1 MSAKHFI
8 AFDLGAT
15 SGRTILGTLE
25 KDGVLTTKEITRFPN
40 GMMEINGH
48 LYWNIYSLYEHIR
61 EGLLQVAKTGVT
73 PTSIG
78 IDTWGVDF
86 ACIASDGSIIGL
98 PHAYRDPQYT
108 DSRARFFNNVMP
120 ASELYRRTGIQHL
133 DFNTVFQF
141 NEWRGSFA
149 MDNAAKIVFLPDVL
163 SYLLT
168 GNIVTEYTIASTGEI
183 LDAGKR
189 TFDEEIL
196 EKVGL
201 DTTKFGPI
209 VMPGTEIGTLSADL
223 AEWAGLPRI
232 PVVAVGGHDTASAV
246 AGVPAQDRNFAYLS
260 SGTWSL
266 MGIETDEPKINAL
279 TEEYNITNEGGVE
292 GTIRLLKNITGMWI
306 VEQCLQ
312 RWKKDDIVYT
322 YPQMVELA
330 EAADE
335 FVCFID
341 PDDPM
346 FVHPA
351 DMPQAIVEYCRLTGQ
366 QAPKTHGE
374 FIRSIFESLAL
385 KYRMI
390 LDVFRSLAENPV
402 DKLHVIGGGSR
413 NKLLNRFTANAI
425 GVPVVAGPAEAS
437 SLGNI
442 MMQAKACG
450 AVSSLAEM
458 RQIIAG
464 NTDLEYFAQA
474 DSGKWEEA
482 YKRYLTLIKK

>member
-1 MSAKHFI
+1 MSTKHFI

-15 SGRTILGTLE
+15 SGRTILGSL
-25 KDGVLTTKEITRFPN
+25 DSNGSLTTKEITRFPN
-40 GMMEINGH
+40 GMMELNGH
-48 LYWNIYSLYEHIR
+48 LYWNIYSLYEHIK
-61 EGLLQVAKTGVT
+61 EGLRQVAKTGLV

-78 IDTWGVDF
+78 VDTWGVDF
-86 ACIASDGSIIGL
+86 ASIGPDGFILGL
-98 PHAYRDPQYT
+98 PHAYREPQYVGA
-108 DSRARFFNNVMP
+108 RQRFFDNVMP
-120 ASELYRRTGIQHL
+120 ASDLYARTGIQHI

-141 NEWRGSFA
+141 NEWRNSFGMQHA
-149 MDNAAKIVFLPDVL
+149 DKVVFMPDVI

-168 GNIVTEYTIASTGEI
+168 GNIVTEYTVASSGGI
-183 LDAGKR
+183 LDAAKR
-189 TFDEEIL
+189 TFDREIL
-196 EKVGL
+196 AAVGL
-201 DTTKFGPI
+201 DETKFGPI
-209 VMPGTEIGTLSADL
+209 VQPGTNVGVLSADL
-223 AEWAGLPRI
+223 AEWAGLPQI

-246 AGVPAQDRNFAYLS
+246 AGVPALDRNFAYLS

-266 MGIETDEPKINAL
+266 MGIETYEPKINAI
-279 TEEYNITNEGGVE
+279 TEASNITNEGGVE

-322 YPQMVELA
+322 YPEMVALA

-346 FVHPA
+346 FVCPA
-351 DMPQAIVEYCRLTGQ
+351 DMPKAIVEYCQQTGQ
-366 QAPKTHGE
+366 QAPRTHGE

-385 KYRMI
+385 KYRMF
-390 LDVFRSLAENPV
+390 LDVFRTLAEYPI

-413 NKLLNRFTANAI
+413 NKLLNSFTANAI
-425 GVPVVAGPAEAS
+425 GVQVVAGPAEAS

-450 AVSSLAEM
+450 AVATLTDM
-458 RQIIAG
+458 RKIIAA
-464 NTDLEYFAQA
+464 NTELDTFTPA
-474 DSGKWEEA
+474 DQDKWDAA
-482 YKRYLTLIKK
+482 YTRYLTIIKK

>member
-1 MSAKHFI
+1 MSAKHFL

-168 GNIVTEYTIASTGEI
+168 GNIVTEYTS
-183 LDAGKR
+183 
-189 TFDEEIL
+189 
-196 EKVGL
+196 
-201 DTTKFGPI
+201 
-209 VMPGTEIGTLSADL
+209 
-223 AEWAGLPRI
+223 
-232 PVVAVGGHDTASAV
+232 
-246 AGVPAQDRNFAYLS
+246 
-260 SGTWSL
+260 
-266 MGIETDEPKINAL
+266 
-279 TEEYNITNEGGVE
+279 
-292 GTIRLLKNITGMWI
+292 
-306 VEQCLQ
+306 
-312 RWKKDDIVYT
+312 
-322 YPQMVELA
+322 
-330 EAADE
+330 
-335 FVCFID
+335 
-341 PDDPM
+341 
-346 FVHPA
+346 
-351 DMPQAIVEYCRLTGQ
+351 
-366 QAPKTHGE
+366 
-374 FIRSIFESLAL
+374 
-385 KYRMI
+385 
-390 LDVFRSLAENPV
+390 
-402 DKLHVIGGGSR
+402 
-413 NKLLNRFTANAI
+413 LLNTT
-425 GVPVVAGPAEAS
+425 PSPPD
-437 SLGNI
+437 
-442 MMQAKACG
+442 KARTPIRWWG
-450 AVSSLAEM
+450 
-458 RQIIAG
+458 
-464 NTDLEYFAQA
+464 
-474 DSGKWEEA
+474 
-482 YKRYLTLIKK
+482 